1 MPRIFPA
8 LASLRAANSRW
19 RTAFSKRVCAVL
31 PAVLLLTFGSWV
43 AQAQDRASTDDDPVV
58 VGVYVNV
65 PFVERGGDG
74 TFSGMAVELWESLA
88 ESLGLTYRYVELE
101 SVRDLVNAA
110 ASGRIDV
117 AVTNLT
123 ITEPRARR
131 LDFTQ
136 PWYDGGNRIM
146 VATDQEHGFATLV
159 AGLRDAGFLKAY
171 AWIAVV
177 IVSATILLTLFD
189 RRFDEGFPRR
199 WRDGLAESFYTVMSV
214 ATSGKPPARKN
225 LFGWIGRIW
234 QGLWLVCGIAVLAYV
249 TSTVT
254 SVMTT
259 LSLTNRITSLDD
271 LTNQPVAVMTG
282 TVQEEFVRNEGL
294 RTRSYSG
301 LDQAVTALLDG
312 DVAAIIHDAPV
323 LEYYAHTHHD
333 QPVDVVGRLFE
344 KDKYGFALPRES
356 PLTRPLTLALLAA
369 LDSDKV
375 EELQVKYFGSD

>member
-1 MPRIFPA
+1 
-8 LASLRAANSRW
+8 
-19 RTAFSKRVCAVL
+19 
-31 PAVLLLTFGSWV
+31 
-43 AQAQDRASTDDDPVV
+43 
-58 VGVYVNV
+58 V

-74 TFSGMAVELWESLA
+74 TYSGMAVELWESLA